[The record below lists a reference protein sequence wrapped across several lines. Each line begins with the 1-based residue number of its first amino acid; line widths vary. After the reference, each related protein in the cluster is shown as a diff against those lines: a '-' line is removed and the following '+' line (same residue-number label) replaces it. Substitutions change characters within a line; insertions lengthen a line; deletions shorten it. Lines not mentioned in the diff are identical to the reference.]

1 MKTKILFIMSSLR
14 NGGAER
20 SLVNLLQ
27 LFDYQKYEVDL
38 LLFQEEGIFLEQL
51 PNEVHI
57 LHDCDILHL
66 LYAKGNN
73 RIKGIKH
80 PLLTFDHYWGTFWAR
95 KKTESMYASRQYRW
109 EHYYKDRIPSIKT
122 KKYDVAISYLHG
134 EQLYYLV
141 DKVDAKRKIAWIH
154 TDYSKLNA
162 LEEHDLKYMRQV
174 DSVVSISNICVETLC
189 KTFPS
194 IKEKFCMLPNLT
206 SSSSIK
212 YLAEKEYPKEYG
224 GDEFKIVSVGRLIH
238 LKGFDMAVDAAS
250 ILKENG
256 LKFSWF
262 ILGDGELKT
271 ELNMQIKNKNVDDC
285 VFLLGATDN
294 PYKYMDGADI
304 LVQTSRYEGK
314 SVVLD
319 EAKILGKPIVVTNYD
334 TVKDQVNE
342 NEGVI
347 VNMSSEAIAAGI
359 MKIIP
364 RIDEIHTYLNAHEYG
379 NQDEIYKYYQLI
391 DNV

>member
-1 MKTKILFIMSSLR
+1 MSSLR

-109 EHYYKDRIPSIKT
+109 EHYYKDIIPSIKT

-334 TVKDQVNE
+334 TVKDQVND

>member
-1 MKTKILFIMSSLR
+1 MSSLR

-174 DSVVSISNICVETLC
+174 DSVVSISNICVDTLC

-334 TVKDQVNE
+334 TVKDQVND

>member
-334 TVKDQVNE
+334 TVKDQVND

>member
-122 KKYDVAISYLHG
+122 KKYDVAISSIHG
-134 EQLYYLV
+134 DQLYYLV
-141 DKVDAKRKIAWIH
+141 DKADAKRKIAWIH

-334 TVKDQVNE
+334 TVKDQVND

>member
-1 MKTKILFIMSSLR
+1 MSSLR

-51 PNEVHI
+51 PNEVHL

-334 TVKDQVNE
+334 TVKDQVND

>member
-109 EHYYKDRIPSIKT
+109 EHYYKDRIPPIKT

-334 TVKDQVNE
+334 TVKDQVND

>member
-154 TDYSKLNA
+154 G
-162 LEEHDLKYMRQV
+162 LKSQMR
-174 DSVVSISNICVETLC
+174 SSTKERLVSIEQS
-189 KTFPS
+189 
-194 IKEKFCMLPNLT
+194 
-206 SSSSIK
+206 
-212 YLAEKEYPKEYG
+212 
-224 GDEFKIVSVGRLIH
+224 
-238 LKGFDMAVDAAS
+238 
-250 ILKENG
+250 
-256 LKFSWF
+256 
-262 ILGDGELKT
+262 
-271 ELNMQIKNKNVDDC
+271 
-285 VFLLGATDN
+285 
-294 PYKYMDGADI
+294 
-304 LVQTSRYEGK
+304 
-314 SVVLD
+314 
-319 EAKILGKPIVVTNYD
+319 
-334 TVKDQVNE
+334 
-342 NEGVI
+342 
-347 VNMSSEAIAAGI
+347 
-359 MKIIP
+359 
-364 RIDEIHTYLNAHEYG
+364 
-379 NQDEIYKYYQLI
+379 
-391 DNV
+391 

>member
-212 YLAEKEYPKEYG
+212 YLAEKEYPKEYE

-334 TVKDQVNE
+334 TVKDQVND

>member
-174 DSVVSISNICVETLC
+174 DSVVSISNICVDTLC

-334 TVKDQVNE
+334 TVKDQVND

>member
-109 EHYYKDRIPSIKT
+109 EHYYKDIIPSIKT

-334 TVKDQVNE
+334 TVKDQVND

>member
-27 LFDYQKYEVDL
+27 LFDYQKYEVEL

-212 YLAEKEYPKEYG
+212 YLAEKEYPKEYE

-271 ELNMQIKNKNVDDC
+271 ELNMQIKNKNVGDC

-334 TVKDQVNE
+334 TVKDQVND

>member
-271 ELNMQIKNKNVDDC
+271 ELNMQIKNKNVGDC

-334 TVKDQVNE
+334 TVKDQVND

>member
-1 MKTKILFIMSSLR
+1 MSSLR

-212 YLAEKEYPKEYG
+212 YLAEKEYPKEYE

-334 TVKDQVNE
+334 TVKDQVND

>member
-57 LHDCDILHL
+57 LHDCDVLHL

-334 TVKDQVNE
+334 TVKDQVND

>member
-1 MKTKILFIMSSLR
+1 MSSLR

-271 ELNMQIKNKNVDDC
+271 ELNMQIKNKNVGDC

-334 TVKDQVNE
+334 TVKDQVND

>member
-27 LFDYQKYEVDL
+27 LFDYQKYEVEL

-271 ELNMQIKNKNVDDC
+271 ELNMQIKNKNVGDC

-334 TVKDQVNE
+334 TVKDQVND

>member
-1 MKTKILFIMSSLR
+1 MKAKILFIMSSLR

-334 TVKDQVNE
+334 TVKDQVND

>member
-1 MKTKILFIMSSLR
+1 MSSLR

-334 TVKDQVNE
+334 TVKDQVND

>member
-1 MKTKILFIMSSLR
+1 MKIMSSLR

-174 DSVVSISNICVETLC
+174 DSVVSISNICVDTLC

-334 TVKDQVNE
+334 TVKDQVND

>member
-95 KKTESMYASRQYRW
+95 KKTESMYASRQHRW
-109 EHYYKDRIPSIKT
+109 EHYYKDIIPSIKT

-334 TVKDQVNE
+334 TVKDQVND

>member
-95 KKTESMYASRQYRW
+95 KKTKSMYASRQYRW
-109 EHYYKDRIPSIKT
+109 EHCYKDRIPLIKT

-162 LEEHDLKYMRQV
+162 LEEYDLKYMRQV

-194 IKEKFCMLPNLT
+194 IKEKFCVLPNLT

-212 YLAEKEYPKEYG
+212 YLAEKEYPNEYG
-224 GDEFKIVSVGRLIH
+224 GKEFKIVSVGRLIH
-238 LKGFDMAVDAAS
+238 LKGFDMAIDAAS
-250 ILKENG
+250 ILKKNG

-262 ILGDGELKT
+262 ILGDGELKS
-271 ELNMQIKNKNVDDC
+271 ELNMQIRNKNVDDC

-294 PYKYMDGADI
+294 PYKYMHGANI

-334 TVKDQVNE
+334 TVKDQVND

-359 MKIIP
+359 MTIIP
-364 RIDEIHTYLNAHEYG
+364 RIDEIQTYLNAHEYG

-391 DNV
+391 DNI

>member
-1 MKTKILFIMSSLR
+1 MSSLR

-57 LHDCDILHL
+57 LHDCDILHV

-334 TVKDQVNE
+334 TVKDQVND

>member
-95 KKTESMYASRQYRW
+95 KKTKSMYASRQYRW

-334 TVKDQVNE
+334 TVKDQVND

>member
-109 EHYYKDRIPSIKT
+109 EHCYKDRIPSIKT

-174 DSVVSISNICVETLC
+174 DSVVSISNICVDTLC

-334 TVKDQVNE
+334 TVKDQVND

>member
-334 TVKDQVNE
+334 TVKDQVND

-391 DNV
+391 DNI

>member
-1 MKTKILFIMSSLR
+1 MSSLR

-27 LFDYQKYEVDL
+27 LFVYQKYEVDL

-334 TVKDQVNE
+334 TVKDQVND

>member
-238 LKGFDMAVDAAS
+238 LKAVDAAS

-334 TVKDQVNE
+334 TVKDQVND

>member
-1 MKTKILFIMSSLR
+1 MSSLR

-194 IKEKFCMLPNLT
+194 IKEKFCIPN
-206 SSSSIK
+206 
-212 YLAEKEYPKEYG
+212 
-224 GDEFKIVSVGRLIH
+224 
-238 LKGFDMAVDAAS
+238 
-250 ILKENG
+250 
-256 LKFSWF
+256 
-262 ILGDGELKT
+262 
-271 ELNMQIKNKNVDDC
+271 
-285 VFLLGATDN
+285 
-294 PYKYMDGADI
+294 
-304 LVQTSRYEGK
+304 
-314 SVVLD
+314 
-319 EAKILGKPIVVTNYD
+319 
-334 TVKDQVNE
+334 
-342 NEGVI
+342 
-347 VNMSSEAIAAGI
+347 
-359 MKIIP
+359 
-364 RIDEIHTYLNAHEYG
+364 
-379 NQDEIYKYYQLI
+379 
-391 DNV
+391 

>member
-1 MKTKILFIMSSLR
+1 
-14 NGGAER
+14 
-20 SLVNLLQ
+20 
-27 LFDYQKYEVDL
+27 
-38 LLFQEEGIFLEQL
+38 
-51 PNEVHI
+51 
-57 LHDCDILHL
+57 
-66 LYAKGNN
+66 
-73 RIKGIKH
+73 
-80 PLLTFDHYWGTFWAR
+80 
-95 KKTESMYASRQYRW
+95 MYASRQYRW

-334 TVKDQVNE
+334 TVKDQVND

>member
-141 DKVDAKRKIAWIH
+141 DKVDAKRRIAWIH

-334 TVKDQVNE
+334 TVKDQVND

>member
-1 MKTKILFIMSSLR
+1 MSSLR

-57 LHDCDILHL
+57 LHDYDILHL

-212 YLAEKEYPKEYG
+212 YLAEKEYPKEYE

-334 TVKDQVNE
+334 TVKDQVND

>member
-334 TVKDQVNE
+334 TVKDQVND

-347 VNMSSEAIAAGI
+347 VKMSSEAIAAGI

>member
-334 TVKDQVNE
+334 TVKDQVND

-364 RIDEIHTYLNAHEYG
+364 RIDEIQTYLNAHEYG

>member
-1 MKTKILFIMSSLR
+1 M
-14 NGGAER
+14 
-20 SLVNLLQ
+20 
-27 LFDYQKYEVDL
+27 
-38 LLFQEEGIFLEQL
+38 
-51 PNEVHI
+51 
-57 LHDCDILHL
+57 
-66 LYAKGNN
+66 
-73 RIKGIKH
+73 
-80 PLLTFDHYWGTFWAR
+80 
-95 KKTESMYASRQYRW
+95 
-109 EHYYKDRIPSIKT
+109 
-122 KKYDVAISYLHG
+122 
-134 EQLYYLV
+134 
-141 DKVDAKRKIAWIH
+141 
-154 TDYSKLNA
+154 
-162 LEEHDLKYMRQV
+162 
-174 DSVVSISNICVETLC
+174 
-189 KTFPS
+189 
-194 IKEKFCMLPNLT
+194 
-206 SSSSIK
+206 
-212 YLAEKEYPKEYG
+212 
-224 GDEFKIVSVGRLIH
+224 
-238 LKGFDMAVDAAS
+238 
-250 ILKENG
+250 KENG

-334 TVKDQVNE
+334 TVKDQVND

-364 RIDEIHTYLNAHEYG
+364 RINEIQTYLNAHEYG

-391 DNV
+391 DYI

>member
-57 LHDCDILHL
+57 LHDYDILHL

-212 YLAEKEYPKEYG
+212 YLAEKEYPKEYE

-334 TVKDQVNE
+334 TVKDQVND

>member
-1 MKTKILFIMSSLR
+1 MSSLR

-57 LHDCDILHL
+57 LHDCDVLHL

-334 TVKDQVNE
+334 TVKDQVND

>member
-224 GDEFKIVSVGRLIH
+224 GNEFKIVSVGRLIH

-334 TVKDQVNE
+334 TVKDQVND